1 MSNKNNIWMWA
12 SAALLISTILGGYYV
27 LDNQSKL
34 NSLQADYDALY
45 ESMSAMQGSL
55 EDLTILIDFKVDYGD
70 SVVWYND
77 TRVPI
82 NSKLLEAMEIIF
94 PLNYTTSEY
103 GVMINEINNV
113 GGDTTNFW
121 LWYYYDDSWQ
131 FSFDAVDAYTLK
143 DGDMI
148 MWEYTDTFPF

>member
-12 SAALLISTILGGYYV
+12 SAALLISTILGGYYA
-27 LDNQSKL
+27 LDSQSKL

-94 PLNYTTSEY
+94 PLN
-103 GVMINEINNV
+103 
-113 GGDTTNFW
+113 
-121 LWYYYDDSWQ
+121 
-131 FSFDAVDAYTLK
+131 
-143 DGDMI
+143 
-148 MWEYTDTFPF
+148 

>member
-1 MSNKNNIWMWA
+1 MSNKSNIWMWA
-12 SAALLISTILGGYYV
+12 SAALLISTILGGYYA
-27 LDNQSKL
+27 LDYQSKF

-45 ESMSAMQGSL
+45 ESMSSMQGSL
-55 EDLTILIDFKVDYGD
+55 DDLTILIDFKIDYGD
-70 SVVWYND
+70 SVVWYNN
-77 TRVPI
+77 TRVPV
-82 NSKLLEAMEIIF
+82 NAKLLDAMEIVF
-94 PLNYTTSEY
+94 ELNYTTSEY

-113 GGDTTNFW
+113 GGDATNFW
-121 LWYYYDDSWQ
+121 LWYYYDDGWL

>member
-12 SAALLISTILGGYYV
+12 SAALLISTILGGYYA
-27 LDNQSKL
+27 LDSQSKL

-45 ESMSAMQGSL
+45 ESMSSMQGSL
-55 EDLTILIDFKVDYGD
+55 DDLTILIDFKVDYGD

-82 NSKLLEAMEIIF
+82 NSKLLEAMEIVF
-94 PLNYTTSEY
+94 PLNYTASEY
-103 GVMINEINNV
+103 GIMINEINNV
-113 GGDTTNFW
+113 GGDSSNFW
-121 LWYYYDDSWQ
+121 LWYYYDDGWL

>member
-1 MSNKNNIWMWA
+1 MSNKSNIWMWA
-12 SAALLISTILGGYYV
+12 SAALLISTILGGYYA
-27 LDNQSKL
+27 LDYQSKF

-45 ESMSAMQGSL
+45 ESMSSMQGSL
-55 EDLTILIDFKVDYGD
+55 DDLTILIDFKIDYGD

-77 TRVPI
+77 TRVPV
-82 NSKLLEAMEIIF
+82 NAKLLDAMEIVF
-94 PLNYTTSEY
+94 ELNYTTSEY

-113 GGDTTNFW
+113 GGDATNFW
-121 LWYYYDDSWQ
+121 LWYYYDDGWL

>member
-27 LDNQSKL
+27 LDSQSKL

-121 LWYYYDDSWQ
+121 LWYYYDDGWL